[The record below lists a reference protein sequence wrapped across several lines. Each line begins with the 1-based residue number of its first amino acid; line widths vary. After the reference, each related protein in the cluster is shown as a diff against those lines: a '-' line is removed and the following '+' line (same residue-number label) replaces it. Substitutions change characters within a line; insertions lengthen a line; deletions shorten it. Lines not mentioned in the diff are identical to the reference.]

1 MMNIFAGKSSPSH
14 MQIRAQSILVQMLE
28 KECSLVYG
36 GQSENENFPD
46 EDYSDDNV
54 DEDFTAAD
62 SKFKHDI
69 TATIK
74 LNTSSSTVESTPDS
88 VKRIKPSLY
97 IKTKNIRKGECP
109 RAGVGKAIASL

>member
-62 SKFKHDI
+62 SEWKDDVI
-69 TATIK
+69 ATSFIEYVIIDVGI
-74 LNTSSSTVESTPDS
+74 NSSFS
-88 VKRIKPSLY
+88 
-97 IKTKNIRKGECP
+97 KT
-109 RAGVGKAIASL
+109 L